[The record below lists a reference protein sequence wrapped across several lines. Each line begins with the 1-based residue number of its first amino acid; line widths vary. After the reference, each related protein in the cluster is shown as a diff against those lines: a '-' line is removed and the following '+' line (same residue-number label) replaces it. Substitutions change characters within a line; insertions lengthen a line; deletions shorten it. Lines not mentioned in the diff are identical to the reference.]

1 MSLLSKLTKSGI
13 AAKAISEAR
22 KPENQAKAKA
32 ALEKLKDKRQQRPP
46 AR

>member
-1 MSLLSKLTKSGI
+1 MISKLMKTGVLSK
-13 AAKAISEAR
+13 AVAEAR

-32 ALEKLKDKRQQRPP
+32 AVQKMKDKRGRGT